1 MWPLTILA
9 EVLGTTDIPGSI
21 DLISRLL
28 ETLNKVI
35 RSEGMGQSDTSY
47 VCQMLMS
54 AVERSASQITV
65 RDLFPLSHQ
74 AFLHVLGTSFPPDPL
89 GSSRGTYQRLLCV
102 FN

>member
-1 MWPLTILA
+1 MWPLTILV

-21 DLISRLL
+21 DLISHLL
-28 ETLNKVI
+28 ETLNKVV

-54 AVERSASQITV
+54 AVERSASQVTV
-65 RDLFPLSHQ
+65 RDLFLSHQ
-74 AFLHVLGTSFPPDPL
+74 AFLHVLGTSFSPDTL
-89 GSSRGTYQRLLCV
+89 GSSRGTYQRFVCV